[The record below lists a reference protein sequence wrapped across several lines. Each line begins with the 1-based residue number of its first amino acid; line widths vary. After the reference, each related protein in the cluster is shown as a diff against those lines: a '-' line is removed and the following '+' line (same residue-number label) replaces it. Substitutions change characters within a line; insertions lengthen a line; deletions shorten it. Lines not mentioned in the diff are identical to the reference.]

1 MCIFTNPC
9 VLQRIRS
16 TVLGCQELLSQVGET
31 RETFVLLNKCFF
43 FKVFIMN
50 IYYSYNK
57 GEKVPKK
64 RKDKFI
70 LWDFRNDFQMQITK

>member
-1 MCIFTNPC
+1 MYVFTNLY

-16 TVLGCQELLSQVGET
+16 TVLGCQQLLPQVGET
-31 RETFVLLNKCFF
+31 RETFLLLNTCFF

-64 RKDKFI
+64 RQDKFI